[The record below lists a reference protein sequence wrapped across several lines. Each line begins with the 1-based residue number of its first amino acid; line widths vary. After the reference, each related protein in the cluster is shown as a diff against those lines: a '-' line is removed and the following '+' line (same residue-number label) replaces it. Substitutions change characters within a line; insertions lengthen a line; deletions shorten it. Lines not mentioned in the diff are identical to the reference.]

1 MKNKDFLIIAAVGI
15 AAYMLLKQQRPAR
28 GYSIDVPAPDIINQQ
43 EYERQL
49 NEARRRDTLKNVLS
63 TAGDFFTKLFSKDRK
78 TSKSIAQIND
88 TKQIDIIY

>member
-1 MKNKDFLIIAAVGI
+1 
-15 AAYMLLKQQRPAR
+15 MLFKEKKPAR
-28 GYSIDVPAPDIINQQ
+28 GYSIDVPDPDIINKQ

-78 TSKSIAQIND
+78 TSNSIAQIND